1 MSKSNKNTGCFK
13 DAIPHNIH
21 QSSDRREKQALQRVF
36 IGIPVDAWSQQQ
48 INKLLEPVKNSRHDL
63 RWVPENNRHMTLA
76 FLGDI
81 ETSVV
86 ENLVRLFDEVYR
98 REACFKYRLAMLT
111 RFPNSSGRIIA
122 LTGEPTDPLD
132 HLYQITL
139 DFLSGNKV
147 EFDRKRFRPHVT
159 LGRIKKA
166 KQVKTNFD
174 KQIGIT
180 LDINRVRFYRS
191 TLSQGGS
198 VYQVMSETE
207 LIV

>member
-1 MSKSNKNTGCFK
+1 MSRSNKSTGYSK
-13 DAIPHNIH
+13 DAMSHKALEL
-21 QSSDRREKQALQRVF
+21 SDRRKKQALQRVF
-36 IGIPVDAWSQQQ
+36 IGIPVDERSQQQ
-48 INKLLEPVKNSRHDL
+48 INKLLAPVKSSRHDL

-81 ETSVV
+81 EAPVV

-98 REACFKYRLAMLT
+98 REACFKYRLSMLT

-122 LTGEPTDPLD
+122 LTGEPTDPLE
-132 HLYQITL
+132 HLFQITL
-139 DFLSGNKV
+139 DFLSGNDV

-174 KQIGIT
+174 KQVGVT
-180 LDINRVRFYRS
+180 LDISRVRFYRS

-198 VYQVMSETE
+198 VYQVMSEVE
-207 LIV
+207 LTV

>member
-1 MSKSNKNTGCFK
+1 MSHK
-13 DAIPHNIH
+13 ALEL
-21 QSSDRREKQALQRVF
+21 SDRRKKQALQRVF
-36 IGIPVDAWSQQQ
+36 IGIPVDVRSQQQ
-48 INKLLEPVKNSRHDL
+48 INKLLEPIKDPRHDL

-81 ETSVV
+81 EAPVV

-98 REACFKYRLAMLT
+98 REACFNYRLSLLT
-111 RFPNSSGRIIA
+111 RFPNSKGRIIA
-122 LTGEPTDPLD
+122 LTGEPTDLLD
-132 HLYQITL
+132 HLYQLTL
-139 DFLSGNKV
+139 DFLTGNDV

-174 KQIGIT
+174 KQAGIT

-191 TLSQGGS
+191 TLSQRGS
-198 VYQVMSETE
+198 VYQVMSEVE